1 MYFQFIHSSDSYLQL
16 SDKSSCGYYV
26 GRGSIFRTQAVASA
40 MAPRRESMSDEPKE
54 QQDDV
59 AGLERGKW
67 RAVRDAFR
75 RW

>member
-1 MYFQFIHSSDSYLQL
+1 M
-16 SDKSSCGYYV
+16 
-26 GRGSIFRTQAVASA
+26 GRGSTFRTQAVASS

-54 QQDDV
+54 QQDDIV